1 MPQSTPSQKL
11 KKLDKLERAI
21 KGDVVSVFEHIDD
34 VESSLNSEVEQI
46 HSKID
51 NLDIPERLTEQ
62 DLVSI
67 IEPLI
72 PEPLKGDKGDS
83 YVLTSQDKEEI
94 VSKIKVPVVEKVIER
109 IELKREEIDT
119 DKIASDASIL
129 AFKAMQDSIPSKE
142 SIATE
147 ITTQGENVRDSLEL
161 LQDENRLDRKAIKG
175 LDDYEEISEL
185 ARTKSNNGMR
195 GGKGLFSQMN
205 DVSITNPING
215 QVPKYNATT
224 GKWENGN
231 DTGSTSFITL
241 TDTPSSYSGQ
251 AGKFPKVKATEDG
264 LEFATVSVSTPS
276 LQQVTDIGASTTV
289 ESTFSGGTISNKVK
303 ANSSA
308 GFLIEANNGTD
319 VGLLGVGNTA
329 NVSWYGNHNYTGRLY
344 AQRDA
349 GGATP
354 VEGMVVDNTT
364 NATGSV
370 LQASPS
376 FLRRGR
382 GFLSN
387 SSASYPFE
395 TQDYA
400 IGEVGLTAYGKWI
413 HQFKA
418 NNGSWQEFM
427 RFDSAPLGQGFSI
440 TPGQALSN
448 GTPGTTRN
456 MTINNTGSHSWIDF
470 VFSGTRKSHIG
481 ASSGGGMR
489 FFAGG
494 DSYFEYYQM
503 SGNSLFSY
511 NYPTAFV
518 HSASGFFGGS
528 LHVGATST
536 PTSTFQNEGGTSLKV
551 AYSNV
556 NLTLDDSATQWILE
570 PSTAS
575 CVGTPT
581 YTCSHWTNET
591 DCLLRDAHGGCSWFA
606 GNPCSIYDNESGMT
620 TCAGTSGCTVVTASC
635 SGAGDES
642 SCTSQD
648 DAYGGSCS
656 WSSGNDCGALGEGSC
671 AGTSGCS
678 ANYSDCSTFPDE
690 GSCIAVSGCSWD
702 GMSCSG
708 TYFSSCSGTYY
719 TCDGTYNTGS
729 CTGTYGAS
737 CTGTSVCAGIDD
749 STSCGGE
756 GGCTWSTSITA
767 TLPNGDSF
775 PSRTLWV
782 YKKGASGT
790 VVLTPNAG
798 QTVNFASTYTMSSD
812 KEWIHLAYYNLTAN
826 CNVYDGNESTCGS
839 TSGCTQNY
847 SFCWWDS
854 GMSSCNGNAVC
865 TGIGDEST
873 CTSTSWF
880 SSCTGTYSLSK
891 NWYKFGS

>member
-11 KKLDKLERAI
+11 KKLDRLERAI

-34 VESSLNSEVEQI
+34 VESSINTEVEQI
-46 HSKID
+46 HAKID
-51 NLDIPERLTEQ
+51 SLDIPERLTEQ

-72 PEPLKGDKGDS
+72 PEPVKGDKGDS

-94 VSKIKVPVVEKVIER
+94 VSKIKVPVVEKIIER
-109 IELKREEIDT
+109 TEVKVQDIDT
-119 DKIASDASIL
+119 AKIASDASIL
-129 AFKAMQDSIPSKE
+129 AFNAIKDSIPSKE

-175 LDDYEEISEL
+175 LEDYEEVSEL
-185 ARTKSNNGMR
+185 ARTKANNGMR

-205 DVSITNPING
+205 DVVVTNPTNG
-215 QVPKYNATT
+215 QVPKYNSTT
-224 GKWENGN
+224 GKWENG
-231 DTGSTSFITL
+231 
-241 TDTPSSYSGQ
+241 
-251 AGKFPKVKATEDG
+251 
-264 LEFATVSVSTPS
+264 TVNTSTPS
-276 LQQVTDIGASTTV
+276 LQAVTDVGATTTV

-308 GFLIEANNGTD
+308 GFLIEAGNGTD

-329 NVSWYGNHNYTGRLY
+329 NVSWYGSHNYTGRLY

-364 NATGSV
+364 NATASV

-376 FLRRGR
+376 VLKRGR

-387 SSASYPFE
+387 TSTSYPFE
-395 TQDYA
+395 VQDYTV
-400 IGEVGLTAYGKWI
+400 GEVNVVAYGKWI
-413 HQFKA
+413 NQFRA
-418 NNGSWQEFM
+418 NNGTWTEFI
-427 RFDSAPLGQGFSI
+427 RFDTNPLGQGFAI
-440 TPGQALSN
+440 TPAQALSN

-456 MTINNTGSHSWIDF
+456 FTINNNGSHSWIDF
-470 VFSGTRKSHIG
+470 VFSGVRKSHIG
-481 ASSGGGMR
+481 AGNSGEMKFYAGGG
-489 FFAGG
+489 
-494 DSYFEYYQM
+494 SYFEYYQM
-503 SGNSLFSY
+503 SGGSLFSY

-518 HSASGFFGGS
+518 HSSHGLFGGKVHAGS
-528 LHVGATST
+528 QST
-536 PTSTFQNEGGTSLKV
+536 PTSTLQNQGGTSLKV

-556 NLTLDDSATQWILE
+556 NLTLDDTATQWILE

-581 YTCSHWTNET
+581 YACNHWTNET

-606 GNPCSIYDNESGMT
+606 GNPCSVYDNESGMT

-642 SCTSQD
+642 SCTAQD
-648 DAYGGSCS
+648 DAYGGSCT
-656 WSSGNDCGALGEGSC
+656 WNGTDCGALGEGSC

-678 ANYSDCSTFPDE
+678 ANYSDCSSFGDE
-690 GSCIAVSGCSWD
+690 GSCTAVSGCSWD

-729 CTGTYGAS
+729 CTGSYGAS
-737 CTGTSVCAGIDD
+737 CTGTSSCAGIDD

-756 GGCTWSTSITA
+756 GGCSWSTSITA
-767 TLPNGDSF
+767 TLPNGDNF

-782 YKKGASGT
+782 YKKGATGT

-798 QTVNFASTYTMSSD
+798 QQVNFASTYTMTGD
-812 KEWIHLAYYNLTAN
+812 KEWIHLAYYNLTAD
-826 CNVYDGNESTCGS
+826 CSVYNANEATCGS

-847 SFCWWDS
+847 SFCSWNS
-854 GMSSCNGNAVC
+854 GDNTCSGNAVC
-865 TGIGDEST
+865 TGIGDESS

-880 SSCTGTYSLSK
+880 SSCSGTYSLSK

>member
-1 MPQSTPSQKL
+1 MPKSPLEIIQKAEEL
-11 KKLDKLERAI
+11 RNPDSLAEAILDIEEDVEELEVEIEKIREIAETTKKEKGE
-21 KGDVVSVFEHIDD
+21 KGDIG
-34 VESSLNSEVEQI
+34 
-46 HSKID
+46 
-51 NLDIPERLTEQ
+51 
-62 DLVSI
+62 
-67 IEPLI
+67 
-72 PEPLKGDKGDS
+72 LKGDKGDKGERGEKGEKGEKGENGLDGKNGINGKDGLDGLNGIDGVNGKDGS
-83 YVLTSQDKEEI
+83 PDTGEQIVDKINKQGKKIES
-94 VSKIKVPVVEKVIER
+94 SKLDLSKVEKDIK
-109 IELKREEIDT
+109 ELKEKPAI
-119 DKIASDASIL
+119 INNIIGGQGGASGIRDIRAGTNISI
-129 AFKAMQDSIPSKE
+129 
-142 SIATE
+142 
-147 ITTQGENVRDSLEL
+147 
-161 LQDENRLDRKAIKG
+161 
-175 LDDYEEISEL
+175 
-185 ARTKSNNGMR
+185 TKV
-195 GGKGLFSQMN
+195 N
-205 DVSITNPING
+205 DVYTVN
-215 QVPKYNATT
+215 
-224 GKWENGN
+224 
-231 DTGSTSFITL
+231 STAIS
-241 TDTPSSYSGQ
+241 D
-251 AGKFPKVKATEDG
+251 
-264 LEFATVSVSTPS
+264 TPS
-276 LQQVTDIGASTTV
+276 LQQVTDVGASTTV

-364 NATGSV
+364 NATASV
-370 LQASPS
+370 LQSSPS

-395 TQDYA
+395 TQDYV

-427 RFDSAPLGQGFSI
+427 RFDSSPLGQGFSI

-456 MTINNTGSHSWIDF
+456 FTINNTGSNSWIDF

-481 ASSGGGMR
+481 ADSSGAVK

-494 DSYFEYYQM
+494 GSYFEYYQM

-518 HSASGFFGGS
+518 HSASGYFGGS
-528 LHVGATST
+528 LHVGSTTT
-536 PTSTFQNEGGTSLKV
+536 PTSTLQNEGGTSLKV

-556 NLTLDDSATQWILE
+556 NLTLDNTATQWILE

-575 CVGTPT
+575 CIGTPT
-581 YTCSHWTNET
+581 YACSHWTNQT
-591 DCLLRDAHGGCSWFA
+591 DCELRDSHGGCSWFS
-606 GNPCSIYDNESGMT
+606 GNPCSDFNYESGMS
-620 TCAGTSGCTVVTASC
+620 TCAGTSGCTVDTASC
-635 SGAGDES
+635 SGASDES
-642 SCTSQD
+642 SCLAQD
-648 DAYGGSCS
+648 DSYGGSCA
-656 WSSGNDCGALGEGSC
+656 WNGTDCGALSEGACGS
-671 AGTSGCS
+671 TSGCS
-678 ANYSDCSTFPDE
+678 ANYSDCSTFGDE
-690 GSCIAVSGCSWD
+690 SSCTATSGCSWD

-708 TYFSSCSGTYY
+708 TYFSGCSGTYY
-719 TCDGTYNTGS
+719 NCDGTYNTGS
-729 CTGTYGAS
+729 CSGTYGAA
-737 CTGTSVCAGIDD
+737 CTGTSACAGIDD

-782 YKKGASGT
+782 YKKGATGT

-812 KEWIHLAYYNLTAN
+812 KEWVHLAYYNLTAN

-847 SFCWWDS
+847 SFCSWDS
-854 GMSSCNGNAVC
+854 IESTCSGNAVC
-865 TGIGDEST
+865 TGIGDEPT